1 MTAKQFQ
8 QLKPGDTIWYV
19 DRLASGWQCRKREVV
34 AKDRV
39 AKEVIFDDGF
49 GWDGCL
55 KGWPYKFCH
64 VSWSKAQA
72 ELEQARKHEDEVG
85 L

>member
-8 QLKPGDTIWYV
+8 QLKPGDIIWYV
-19 DRLASGWQCRKREVV
+19 DRLAGGWRCLKRTVI
-34 AKDRV
+34 ATDRV
-39 AKEVIFDDGF
+39 AREVIFDGGAVSF
-49 GWDGCL
+49 GL
-55 KGWPYKFCH
+55 QGWPYKFCH
-64 VSWSKAQA
+64 ISQSKAQA

>member
-8 QLKPGDTIWYV
+8 QLKSGDIIWYV
-19 DRLASGWQCRKREVV
+19 DRLASGWQCLKREVV
-34 AKDRV
+34 AKGRT
-39 AKEVIFDDGF
+39 AKEVIFDG
-49 GWDGCL
+49 GAVSPGL
-55 KGWPYKFCH
+55 QGWPYKFCH
-64 VSWSKAQA
+64 VSQSKAQA